1 MLFRSSIL
9 VPADSPINSA
19 EDLKGK
25 RIGAQAGTTG
35 DDTATDIPDATAKPY
50 GSPMLAVQDMQNGNL
65 DAVIVDENPAQVLKD
80 QYGDDLKLIT
90 DQFPEEEYVI
100 AVKKGNTTLLN
111 KINDALK
118 TIMDD
123 GTFDQI
129 VKKYVD

>member
-1 MLFRSSIL
+1 
-9 VPADSPINSA
+9 
-19 EDLKGK
+19 
-25 RIGAQAGTTG
+25 
-35 DDTATDIPDATAKPY
+35 
-50 GSPMLAVQDMQNGNL
+50 MQNGNL